1 MIRITPRL
9 SAPILLILGLL
20 FSNGA
25 MALPKV
31 VHHDDVKQCHLLGK
45 VHGSSGHG
53 RHHGH
58 GWKDIAKHNALV
70 KAKKLGATH
79 VVWHNIKSIG
89 AFNGVVDGK
98 AYACKHHH
106 HHHHHHH

>member
-1 MIRITPRL
+1 MIRITPRFF
-9 SAPILLILGLL
+9 APFLVISSL
-20 FSNGA
+20 FFSSGA

-31 VHHDDVKQCHLLGK
+31 VHHDDVKHCQLLGK

-106 HHHHHHH
+106 HHHHH